1 MESVQVTTEN
11 LTKKSNE
18 INGMATEYYNLY
30 EALFNDV
37 SQLTSTDWKGDE
49 ANAFK
54 EQIEGFRQDFTNM
67 KQKMEE
73 YANFLRTAATN
84 YEETQANSIGTIKSL
99 QN

>member
-1 MESVQVTTEN
+1 MESIKVTTES
-11 LTKKSNE
+11 LRTQSDKINE
-18 INGMATEYYNLY
+18 LATQYYEQY

-37 SQLTSTDWKGDE
+37 ATLTSTDWTGDE

-73 YANFLRTAATN
+73 YANFLRTTANN
-84 YEETQANSIGTIKSL
+84 YEETQSNSISTIKSL